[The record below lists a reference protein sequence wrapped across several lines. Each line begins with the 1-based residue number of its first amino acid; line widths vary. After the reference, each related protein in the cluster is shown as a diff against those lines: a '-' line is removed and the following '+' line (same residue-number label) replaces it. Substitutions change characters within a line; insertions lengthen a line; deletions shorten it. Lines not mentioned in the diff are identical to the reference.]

1 MLSFSINL
9 CTSKRTT
16 LYKIR
21 KTPYII
27 FAEREWRH
35 LKAEY
40 ESYIMALE
48 AERDTRQRRGSKQQ
62 VNKLSLYL
70 MKVMKARV
78 FNVIWNKKDTEVQ
91 VMQNKHSS
99 REKGITMEF

>member
-1 MLSFSINL
+1 
-9 CTSKRTT
+9 
-16 LYKIR
+16 
-21 KTPYII
+21 
-27 FAEREWRH
+27 
-35 LKAEY
+35 
-40 ESYIMALE
+40 MALE